1 MKSLESLRSFW
12 ADYKREIIFFIVY
25 FFVMLIPAC
34 FPLLESTE
42 GRYAEIAREMLVNNN
57 FLEPTLEGI
66 KHFHKPP
73 FAYWMMALGMKIFG
87 INAFGARIGSLI
99 FGMLGLFFFYIL
111 TGLFFSNKR
120 DRFLT
125 SLILCSSIS
134 FLIESR
140 VVATDIY
147 LFSAILGAQYF
158 LFKRLFTI
166 QELNSKRNI
175 SDSLFYGF
183 FLGLGFLI
191 KGPIILLFT
200 VLPHLLLGLWQ
211 RKFWKVFNFKESLL
225 IFLTFALIGLPWYI
239 LVSLKN
245 HGLFSYFMGV
255 QVYDRVF
262 TNYFER
268 KEPFYYFFMVFIGF
282 FLPYSL
288 VLIYSFFKTKE
299 IFKSEVN
306 TKFLYLFLIPQFII
320 FQVSES
326 KLSSYLLPLFPV
338 ASIITYYVLSNDLL
352 LKNSRSERFKE
363 LILKLIPI
371 AGALIIII
379 YNSVFI
385 YLFVESKHM
394 SRYNETPL
402 NKRAFRDVVEH
413 LNELDPE
420 RNLEI
425 LIYHKNIP
433 SVSFY
438 RNKLSFTAF
447 SSRPRE
453 IFFES
458 KDSVGLKHYISKE
471 SDVKKF
477 LEENK
482 KFFLFISKRNFQK
495 FLKANK
501 ELNCKVLGKKDRVM
515 VSLCEKNH

>member
-1 MKSLESLRSFW
+1 MKSLESLKSLW
-12 ADYKREIIFFIVY
+12 AGYKREIIFFIAY

-34 FPLLESTE
+34 FSLLESTE

-73 FAYWMMALGMKIFG
+73 FAYWVMALGMKIFG
-87 INAFGARIGSLI
+87 INAFGARIGSVI
-99 FGMLGLFFFYIL
+99 FGMIGLFFFYRL
-111 TGLFFSNKR
+111 TRFFFSNKS

-125 SLILCSSIS
+125 LLILCSSFS

-158 LFKRLFTI
+158 LFKRLFAI
-166 QELNSKRNI
+166 QELNNRSI
-175 SDSLFYGF
+175 LDSLFYGF

-200 VLPHLLLGLWQ
+200 VLPHILLGLWQ
-211 RKFWKVFNFKESLL
+211 RKFWKIFNFKESLL

-262 TNYFER
+262 TNYFARE
-268 KEPFYYFFMVFIGF
+268 EPFYYFFMVFIGF

-299 IFKSEVN
+299 IFKSEAN
-306 TKFLYLFLIPQFII
+306 IKFLYLFFIPQFII

-326 KLSSYLLPLFPV
+326 KLSSYLLPLFPIV
-338 ASIITYYVLSNDLL
+338 SIITYYVLSNNLL
-352 LKNSRSERFKE
+352 LKNNKLKRFKE

-371 AGALIIII
+371 TAALIIIA
-379 YNSVFI
+379 YNLVFV
-385 YLFVESKHM
+385 YLFIEGKRTPH
-394 SRYNETPL
+394 YNETSL
-402 NKRAFRDVVEH
+402 NKRAFKDVVEH
-413 LNELDPE
+413 LNEMDPD

-433 SVSFY
+433 SISFY

-453 IFFES
+453 TFFES
-458 KDSVGLKHYISKE
+458 KDSTGLKHYISKE
-471 SDVKKF
+471 SDVKNF
-477 LEENK
+477 LKENK

-495 FLKANK
+495 FLKENK

-515 VSLCEKNH
+515 VSLCEKNQ